1 MKKKFVVAYKVYGL
15 YRIIKI
21 IIIYYI
27 YQCMFLFQILK
38 AEAVKYKDKGNDLFK
53 SEEYQE
59 AISVYTQ
66 GLRTCPLAYS
76 KERSILYAN
85 RAAAKLICL
94 VMMLF
99 KEYRHKRLKDLTIF
113 SIKSTYNVS

>member
-1 MKKKFVVAYKVYGL
+1 
-15 YRIIKI
+15 
-21 IIIYYI
+21 
-27 YQCMFLFQILK
+27 MFLFQILK
-38 AEAVKYKDKGNDLFK
+38 AEAEKYKDKGNDLFK

-59 AISVYTQ
+59 AISMYTQ

-94 VMMLF
+94 VTMLF
-99 KEYRHKRLKDLTIF
+99 KEYRRKCLKDLMIF
-113 SIKSTYNVS
+113 SVKSTYNVF

>member
-1 MKKKFVVAYKVYGL
+1 MKKQFVVAYKVYDL
-15 YRIIKI
+15 YRIIKV
-21 IIIYYI
+21 IIIYYM
-27 YQCMFLFQILK
+27 YRCMFLFQTLK
-38 AEAVKYKDKGNDLFK
+38 AEAEKYKDKGNDLFK

-59 AISVYTQ
+59 AISMYTE

-94 VMMLF
+94 VMVLF
-99 KEYRHKRLKDLTIF
+99 KEYRRKCLKDLTIF
-113 SIKSTYNVS
+113 SIKSTYDIS